1 MLHDI
6 RTHRA
11 RSSGWYS
18 GALAM
23 RCDIIWRGVGQRLRA
38 PPMSGWRSPNAMAD
52 TDDSDD
58 TRLGVTVLGST
69 GSIGRQ
75 TLDVVRAFP
84 DHFRVVALAARGNIT
99 LLAEQA
105 REFAPEIVAY
115 TSDDPAT
122 QAQAA
127 ALLPNALH
135 GVEGLTAAALHP
147 DVKTVVAATSGL
159 IGLRPTLAAMRAG
172 KTIALANKETL
183 VMAGH
188 LVMAEARAAGVA
200 ILPVDSEHSA
210 LWQCLHGERTAEV
223 RRLLITASGG
233 PLRKATL
240 DEMRDVTVEQALAHP
255 TWQMGQKITIDSATL
270 VNKGLEVIEA
280 HWLYDM
286 PYDKIEVVVHPQS
299 IIHSMVEFVDNS
311 IKLQASLPSMQLPI
325 QDALS
330 YPVRLDR
337 ANTPLKREL
346 HWQGV
351 KCLNFEEV
359 DWQRFPCLRLAFEA
373 GRRGGTAPAALVGAD
388 ERAVT
393 LFLQGELRLTEIA
406 STLEGVLGR
415 HSVVAHPDVK
425 TVLEAAAWAQSEVL
439 RIHSPVQHTPAT
451 DISRSVAA
459 RL

>member
-1 MLHDI
+1 MTD
-6 RTHRA
+6 T
-11 RSSGWYS
+11 
-18 GALAM
+18 
-23 RCDIIWRGVGQRLRA
+23 
-38 PPMSGWRSPNAMAD
+38 AD
-52 TDDSDD
+52 MDDMDD
-58 TRLGVTVLGST
+58 ARLGVTVLGST

-84 DHFRVVALAARGNIT
+84 DHFRVVALAARGNIA

-105 REFAPEIVAY
+105 REFGAEIVAY
-115 TSDDPAT
+115 TSDDSAT

-127 ALLPNALH
+127 ELLPNALH
-135 GVEGLTAAALHP
+135 GVEGLTAAATHP
-147 DVKTVVAATSGL
+147 AVKTVVAATSGL

-240 DEMRDVTVEQALAHP
+240 EEMRDVTVEQALAHP

-286 PYDKIEVVVHPQS
+286 PYDQIEVVVHPQS
-299 IIHSMVEFVDNS
+299 IIHSMVEFVDDS
-311 IKLQASLPSMQLPI
+311 IKMQASLPSMHLPI

-330 YPVRLDR
+330 YPDRLDR
-337 ANTPLKREL
+337 SDTALAHPLRWPEVARL
-346 HWQGV
+346 D
-351 KCLNFEEV
+351 FEPV
-359 DWQRFPCLRLAFEA
+359 DMERFPCLRLAYEA
-373 GRRGGTAPAALVGAD
+373 GRAGGTAPAVLVGAD
-388 ERAVT
+388 ETAAA
-393 LFLQGELRLTEIA
+393 LFLDGRISFPQIA
-406 STLEGVLGR
+406 KAIEETLAR
-415 HSVVAHPDVK
+415 HIVIAEPS
-425 TVLEAAAWAQSEVL
+425 LEETLAASRWAQEEVL
-439 RIHSPVQHTPAT
+439 RVSGVTVQ
-451 DISRSVAA
+451 
-459 RL
+459 